1 MSTPIDASAGG
12 RSDLPLGEDA
22 HLILRQTEQQ
32 LEFALRAGR
41 LGSWEFDIPTRR
53 FSSTAHSRTI
63 FGLGPDDPFER
74 VEDVIARVHPD
85 DRARRQAAID
95 QAIAT
100 GEDFDVEYRILK
112 PDGQIGWVLAR
123 GRAAFEDGRA
133 VRLAGISLDIT
144 DRKKAEDHQRLLLD
158 ELNHRVKNTLASVQ
172 SIAMQT
178 LRHAKNP
185 AAFNEAFIER
195 IYALARAHELLTEA
209 SWEGASLA
217 DVIARTLQVHLAE
230 GDRSQVTLSGPPVR
244 LGPNAAV
251 TLNMVFHEL
260 ATNATKYG
268 ALSTPDGRVDVAWS
282 KASQGDAIVM
292 DWCEADGPPVIEPSR
307 RGFGSRL
314 IERGLTREMG
324 GEARMDFLPAGLR
337 CHIVLPVSAKLGLA
351 A

>member
-12 RSDLPLGEDA
+12 HSESSSGEDA
-22 HLILRQTEQQ
+22 HLMLRQTEQQ

-41 LGSWEFDIPTRR
+41 LGSWEFDIATRR
-53 FSSTAHSRTI
+53 FSSTAHSRII
-63 FGLGPDDPFER
+63 FGIGPDDPFER
-74 VEDVIARVHPD
+74 VEDVVARVHPD
-85 DRARRQAAID
+85 DRARRLAAIE

-100 GEDFDVEYRILK
+100 GEDFDVEYRVFK
-112 PDGQIGWVLAR
+112 QDGQIGWVLAQ

-144 DRKKAEDHQRLLLD
+144 DRKKAEDRQRLLLD

-178 LRHAKNP
+178 LRHAENP

-209 SWEGASLA
+209 SWDGASLI
-217 DVIARTLQVHLAE
+217 DVIERTLQVHVA
-230 GDRSQVTLSGPPVR
+230 DRRQVALSGPPVR

-260 ATNATKYG
+260 ATNAAKYG
-268 ALSTPDGRVDVAWS
+268 ALSIPEGRIDVTWAT
-282 KASQGDAIVM
+282 ASGRDAIVI
-292 DWCEADGPPVIEPSR
+292 DWRESRGPPVAEPGR

-324 GEARMDFLPAGLR
+324 GEAQMDFLPAGLH
-337 CHIVLPVSAKLGLA
+337 CHIVLPMSAKLGLA